1 MFFYEGYTCPVCGKA
16 FEETDD
22 IVACPE
28 CGAPHHRECWQRE
41 GHCHYAAD
49 HGTGRQWS
57 RKEAKTEPAGAAQ
70 QTNTASYTEKVCPY
84 CGNHNPEFA
93 EFCSRCGHDLPAGDW
108 AQNNPTQA
116 PPNYTAPPYNAGG
129 YSPYG
134 APPAGGRYGEYSPYH
149 VPVADPYGGVPHDET
164 IDGEAAKDVVTAVG
178 ANSAYY
184 LPRFYKMSKTGS
196 KINWNWPAFLLTPY
210 WLLYRKNY
218 LAGTIVMVIFLAR
231 TIHQNVVLY
240 VFMLPAGWTTMDPS
254 VLMSQMAENDI
265 YYWILVLLMFLD
277 ILIRVMFGLT
287 GNYIYM
293 RTTMRRVRSVR
304 KHYLGQDSY
313 YQHLATSGGISF
325 LLGVSA
331 YAILWFVSTFMTFII

>member
-1 MFFYEGYTCPVCGKA
+1 MFFYEGYTCPVCGKP
-16 FEETDD
+16 FEENDD

-41 GHCHYAAD
+41 GHCHFAAD

-57 RKEAKTEPAGAAQ
+57 RKEAKTEPNHAAQ
-70 QTNTASYTEKVCPY
+70 QTNAAGYTEKVCPY

-108 AQNNPTQA
+108 AQSNPTQA
-116 PPNYTAPPYNAGG
+116 PPNYTAPPYNTGG
-129 YSPYG
+129 YTPYG
-134 APPAGGRYGEYSPYH
+134 VPPTGGRYGEYSPYH
-149 VPVADPYGGVPHDET
+149 VPVADPYGGVPHDEM
-164 IDGEAAKDVVTAVG
+164 IEDVPAKDVVTAVG

-184 LPRFYKMSKTGS
+184 LPRFHKMSKTGS

-218 LAGTIVMVIFLAR
+218 LAGTLVLIISLAR
-231 TIHQNVVLY
+231 AILQNVVLY
-240 VFMLPAGWTTMDPS
+240 VFMLPAGWTSMDTAT
-254 VLMSQMAENDI
+254 LMSQIAENDV
-265 YYWILVLLMFLD
+265 YYWILDLLMFLD
-277 ILIRVMFGLT
+277 IVIRLMFGLT
-287 GNYIYM
+287 GNYVYM
-293 RTTMRRVRSVR
+293 RTTMRRIRDVR

-331 YAILWFVSTFMTFII
+331 YAILWFVNTFMTFII

>member
-41 GHCHYAAD
+41 GRCHYAAD

-129 YSPYG
+129 YSHTAHRLREGDMENIPLIMFRL
-134 APPAGGRYGEYSPYH
+134 PIR
-149 VPVADPYGGVPHDET
+149 T
-164 IDGEAAKDVVTAVG
+164 EAYRMTKRLMAMR
-178 ANSAYY
+178 
-184 LPRFYKMSKTGS
+184 PKM
-196 KINWNWPAFLLTPY
+196 W
-210 WLLYRKNY
+210 
-218 LAGTIVMVIFLAR
+218 
-231 TIHQNVVLY
+231 
-240 VFMLPAGWTTMDPS
+240 
-254 VLMSQMAENDI
+254 
-265 YYWILVLLMFLD
+265 
-277 ILIRVMFGLT
+277 
-287 GNYIYM
+287 
-293 RTTMRRVRSVR
+293 
-304 KHYLGQDSY
+304 
-313 YQHLATSGGISF
+313 
-325 LLGVSA
+325 
-331 YAILWFVSTFMTFII
+331 